1 MENQEKQQELRK
13 EFEEKT
19 GQKWFTNPVC
29 HGETGY
35 ASWDYQLSLED
46 EVIRLRETVK
56 DMIGDIT
63 EQPIDTVF
71 GEDSAVFLQ
80 YPGNEPG
87 YTAWLKT
94 TPGVIAEGETIPA
107 CIEELKKLAKILKE
121 VKDGKA

>member
-46 EVIRLRETVK
+46 EVIRLRE
-56 DMIGDIT
+56 
-63 EQPIDTVF
+63 
-71 GEDSAVFLQ
+71 
-80 YPGNEPG
+80 
-87 YTAWLKT
+87 
-94 TPGVIAEGETIPA
+94 
-107 CIEELKKLAKILKE
+107 ELTKLKE
-121 VKDGKA
+121 VKDENQKAK